1 MKKKSVEDIVLE
13 IKDKSELMVDLAY
26 SSILYD
32 NKTLAKEVYDLEDLI
47 DDLYQNIQKMVLEK
61 VQNKKMNIDDALSV
75 LRLSEFVE
83 RISDAAQEISD
94 VELRDV
100 ELHPIL
106 KMSIRESD
114 VVFTR
119 VEVNPSSILSGK
131 TLGELKLGS
140 ETGMY
145 IRAMRHG
152 QKWVYGPDKNTVLAE
167 DDTLITKG
175 NEAGG
180 ILLEKLANNEITLE
194 DLEYDDF
201 TED

>member
-1 MKKKSVEDIVLE
+1 MTDKTVEEIVLE

-26 SSILYD
+26 SSILYN
-32 NKTLAKEVYDLEDLI
+32 NKTIAKEVYDLEDLI
-47 DDLYQNIQKMVLEK
+47 DTLYKNLQRQILENIE
-61 VQNKKMNIDDALSV
+61 NKKLSINDALTV
-75 LRLSEFVE
+75 LRIAEAGE
-83 RISDAAQEISD
+83 QIADAAQEIAD

-114 VVFTR
+114 IVFTR
-119 VEVNPSSILSGK
+119 VKVEPQSVLNGK

-152 QKWVYGPDKNTVLAE
+152 DRWQYGPDKNTRIDEGDILFAKGPEDGEKHLIELASGK
-167 DDTLITKG
+167 TNKI
-175 NEAGG
+175 
-180 ILLEKLANNEITLE
+180 
-194 DLEYDDF
+194 
-201 TED
+201 